1 MFTFQKPPMNLKPYT
16 GASARTFNLLIN
28 KAVEISAQGTLP
40 TLNGLAEAA
49 ATSRAT
55 VYRYFPSHADLV
67 HTMMLHSLSNLMSWQ
82 PQALAPEQR
91 VLEALDLLFE
101 DFKRHET
108 LFRSVLQLSLIR
120 SEDQPTPEAD
130 HQVPRG
136 LRIEILNRALE
147 PLKPQ
152 LDEQVYQDLLTGLSL
167 LFGIEALVVLK
178 DIWAMDLQGAKR
190 TLTISAKALIAQAC
204 LPS

>member
-1 MFTFQKPPMNLKPYT
+1 MNLKTYT

-28 KAVEISAQGTLP
+28 TAVDISAKGTLP
-40 TLNGLAEAA
+40 TLNGLAEAT

-82 PQALAPEQR
+82 PQSLAPEQR
-91 VLEALDLLFE
+91 VMEALDLLFE
-101 DFKRHET
+101 DFKQYES
-108 LFRSVLQLSLIR
+108 LFRSVLQLSLIP
-120 SEDQPTPEAD
+120 SADEPTPPTG

-136 LRIEILNRALE
+136 LRIEILSRALE
-147 PLKPQ
+147 PLRPQ
-152 LDEQVYQDLLTGLSL
+152 ITEQAHQDLLTGLSL

-178 DIWAMDLQGAKR
+178 DIWGLDLQGAKR
-190 TLTISAKALIAQAC
+190 ALAVSAKALIAQA
-204 LPS
+204 SHQA

>member
-1 MFTFQKPPMNLKPYT
+1 MNLKTYT

-28 KAVEISAQGTLP
+28 KAVEISAQGPLP
-40 TLNGLAEAA
+40 TLNGLAEAT

-82 PQALAPEQR
+82 PQFLAPEQR

-101 DFKRHET
+101 DFKQHET
-108 LFRSVLQLSLIR
+108 LFRSVLQLSLIA
-120 SEDQPTPEAD
+120 SADQPTLPTG
-130 HQVPRG
+130 QLVPRG
-136 LRIEILNRALE
+136 LRIEILSRALE
-147 PLKPQ
+147 PLRPQ
-152 LDEQVYQDLLTGLSL
+152 LTEQAYQDLLTGLSL

-178 DIWAMDLQGAKR
+178 DIWGLDLQAAKR
-190 TLTISAKALIAQAC
+190 ALAVSAKALIAQAS
-204 LPS
+204 PEAKI